1 VTLYFI
7 GSDLASILGLVVV
20 RALTFKVGFQF
31 AVVKAKLRCA
41 NPSNPAG
48 MAAVTSSFFKFAALS
63 LQLLR
68 CSSFVAAPSLSPS
81 NQFSG
86 PTSTPSHAPA
96 PLPMD
101 HGASSSRFGFLVFL
115 PLRPAVSEQDIVFI
129 IDRVSYLYDPS
140 SRISGLHGWPTTRA
154 YYTRDISLT
163 RIR

>member
-1 VTLYFI
+1 MTLYFI

-68 CSSFVAAPSLSPS
+68 CSSFVVSFEPVFRPDIDTFTRSC
-81 NQFSG
+81 
-86 PTSTPSHAPA
+86 TSA
-96 PLPMD
+96 
-101 HGASSSRFGFLVFL
+101 HGSWSFVL
-115 PLRPAVSEQDIVFI
+115 AVW
-129 IDRVSYLYDPS
+129 
-140 SRISGLHGWPTTRA
+140 ISCVLAT
-154 YYTRDISLT
+154 
-163 RIR
+163 